1 MRLGSAGGHPSKGS
15 GSSRVGSVDLKAR
28 EGTSFGRFGGGFEN
42 VLSWDR
48 VKKRVEAGGE

>member
-15 GSSRVGSVDLKAR
+15 GSSRVGSVDLNAR